1 MTDRAVVLPDI
12 LTHDNEIF
20 QNFREYSDLVIIF
33 TGFLTA
39 VNHSLKGVV
48 IDESTTANMIAPV
61 FSSFEHRLTKTEN
74 LKETT
79 ND

>member
-1 MTDRAVVLPDI
+1 M
-12 LTHDNEIF
+12 
-20 QNFREYSDLVIIF
+20 IIF

-39 VNHSLKGVV
+39 VNHSLKEVV

-61 FSSFEHRLTKTEN
+61 CSSFEHRLTKTEN